1 MKFSVILPCYNVEK
15 YLNECVE
22 SILKQT
28 FKDYE
33 IILVDDGA
41 KDSTP
46 QICDEY
52 AQKYSF
58 IKVVHQPNAGLSEAR
73 NTGTKHA
80 EGDYIV
86 YVDSDDYFNGE
97 NVLQKIAERTVD
109 EPDVIA
115 YKFIEYNEF
124 KGSYSDCSFN
134 FDIKHKN
141 GSLAEKYLELID
153 KDAYYNSAWSKAI
166 KRSILIKNSIEFERG
181 LLGEDNEWYY
191 HVVMAANTLELID
204 EPLYVYRRRPGSIT
218 TTTKRKNLTDM
229 LYILEKWTLIL
240 NDHVGDERANVVLGS
255 LAKQFCSAVILYV
268 GLQDVNDLYPEL
280 KKYLY
285 LLKYSSNKRVVIFRW
300 AIRLLTLKG
309 FIKVLR
315 VLRMYLI

>member
-22 SILKQT
+22 SILKQSY
-28 FKDYE
+28 KDYE

-46 QICDEY
+46 KICDDY
-52 AQKYSF
+52 AQNYPF
-58 IKVVHQPNAGLSEAR
+58 VKVVHQPNAGLSAAR
-73 NTGTKHA
+73 NTGTKYA
-80 EGDYIV
+80 EGEYIV
-86 YVDSDDYFNGE
+86 YVDSDDFFNGE
-97 NVLQKIAERTVD
+97 NVLQKIAERTSGN
-109 EPDVIA
+109 PDVIA

-124 KGSYSDCSFN
+124 NGSYSDCSFN
-134 FDIKHKN
+134 FDIKSKN

-166 KRSILIKNSIEFERG
+166 KRSILIDNNIEFERG

-229 LYILEKWTLIL
+229 LHILEKWTSIL
-240 NDHVGDERANVVLGS
+240 NDHVGDERADVVLGS
-255 LAKQFCSAVILYV
+255 LAKQFCSAVILYA
-268 GLQDVNDLYPEL
+268 GLQDVEDLYPEL
-280 KKYLY
+280 KKYSY

-300 AIRLLTLKG
+300 AIRLLGLKG
-309 FIKVLR
+309 FTKA
-315 VLRMYLI
+315 LRMYRRK

>member
-22 SILKQT
+22 SILNQT

-46 QICDEY
+46 QICDDY
-52 AQKYSF
+52 AAKYPF
-58 IKVVHQPNAGLSEAR
+58 IKTVHQQNAGQSAAR

-80 EGDYIV
+80 EGEYIV
-86 YVDSDDYFNGE
+86 YVDSDDYLKDNE
-97 NVLQKIAERTVD
+97 VLQIIADRAVSN
-109 EPDVIA
+109 PDVIA

-124 KGSYSDCSFN
+124 NNTYSQCSFN
-134 FDIKHKN
+134 FDITNKN

-166 KRSILIKNSIEFERG
+166 KRSILIDNNIEFERG

-204 EPLYVYRRRPGSIT
+204 EPLYVYRRRPDSIT

-229 LYILEKWTLIL
+229 LHILEKWEGLL
-240 NDHVGDERANVVLGS
+240 KDHKGDKRAEVVRGS
-255 LAKQFCSAVILYV
+255 LAKQFCSAVILYA
-268 GLQDVNDLYPEL
+268 GLHDVNDLYPEL
-280 KKYLY
+280 KKYSY
-285 LLKYSSNKRVVIFRW
+285 LLKYSRNKRVVIFRW
-300 AIRLLTLKG
+300 AIRLLGMKG
-309 FIKVLR
+309 FVK
-315 VLRMYLI
+315 VLRMYRRK